1 MKLSEGISG
10 YVTRKRLDGFKY
22 ETAEALFRAF
32 LVRTG
37 DVQLGDVT
45 EQHVVSYLDAR
56 PSGNCSWRNKYS
68 LLLHLF
74 DFWAMR
80 GIIDPVPM
88 PQPKAAELRTYL
100 PHVYSREQV
109 RSLLRAAFRL
119 PQRYEDSTSPQ
130 TMRTLVL
137 FLYGTG
143 ATVGESVA
151 LRSSDVTL
159 KNGTV
164 TLRKNRHDR
173 PRTIPICSDL
183 RLTMQRYERWRSRR
197 QLRCESFF
205 VKNDGKA
212 LVRSSLAGNFRR
224 LCQTSSVCRLDCVLP
239 PMQDFRPTFAVHRI
253 TSWMRSGA
261 DLNRLLPALAVYMGH
276 ANLHTTQKYLSMT
289 PERFRKVLDKLSPIH
304 RKTHWRDDEAT
315 MAFLRSLSLSVTS
328 SQLRDPPAKS
338 PFR

>member
-1 MKLSEGISG
+1 M
-10 YVTRKRLDGFKY
+10 RKRTSGFKY

-32 LVRTG
+32 LACTG

-45 EQHVVSYLDAR
+45 EQHVLSYLDAR
-56 PSGNCSWRNKYS
+56 PSANCSWRSKYS
-68 LLLHLF
+68 LLMHLF

-80 GIIDPVPM
+80 GAIDPIPM
-88 PQPKAAELRTYL
+88 PQPKAAERRTYV
-100 PHVYSREQV
+100 PHIYSREQI

-119 PQRYEDSTSPQ
+119 RQRYKDSTSPQ

-173 PRTIPICSDL
+173 PRTIPICNDL
-183 RLTMQRYERWRSRR
+183 CTAMRKYERWRSRH
-197 QLRCESFF
+197 QIRCDSFF

-212 LVRSSLAGNFRR
+212 LVKSSLTSNFRK
-224 LCQTSSVCRLDCVLP
+224 LCQTSSVCRLDCAFP
-239 PMQDFRPTFAVHRI
+239 AMQDFRPTFAVHHI
-253 TSWMRSGA
+253 TSWMRTGA

-276 ANLHTTQKYLSMT
+276 ANLHTTQKYLFMT
-289 PERFRKVLDKLSPIH
+289 PERFRKELNKLSPIR
-304 RKTHWRDDEAT
+304 RKGHWRDDKDV
-315 MAFLRSLSLSVTS
+315 MAFLGRLLSVKNS
-328 SQLRDPPAKS
+328 N
-338 PFR
+338 